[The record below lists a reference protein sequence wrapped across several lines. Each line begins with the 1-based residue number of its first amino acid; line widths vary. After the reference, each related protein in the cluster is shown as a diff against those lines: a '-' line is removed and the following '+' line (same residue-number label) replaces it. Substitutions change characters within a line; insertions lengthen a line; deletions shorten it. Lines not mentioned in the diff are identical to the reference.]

1 MSHTASDAGDFAR
14 DTGDIARSSDGLVR
28 DRSRLGLLVLSF
40 ALLLVVGLTLPNA
53 AAPDLGPRGWAP
65 GSMLPFT
72 LGPAWVT
79 GAMWTAYTLGA
90 VAVVLAVTGRGS
102 HELPRPVVAALAL
115 LAALTTPF
123 GSGDHVSYAAYGRI
137 LALGDN
143 PWLVSPVSWRGGSD
157 PVVSQ
162 VEAPWTEEPSV
173 YGPFATL
180 VQGLTSLGGGD
191 NLRQT
196 VWLWQI
202 VVIAA
207 WLAVRWALRRM
218 LPGREARI
226 DVVWTAN
233 PIVFSVGVLGAHVDL
248 LATALVVVAVWAA
261 HRHVGL
267 GGAAL
272 AGTFA
277 ALAVSSKFTYAVVL
291 LALLLA
297 FKDRRFARGGV
308 LLGSA
313 AAVAGALHLWAGP
326 QVYDQLGR
334 SARAVALASPWRW
347 FLELTGGGPAVRS
360 VISVLAAL
368 AAIGFA
374 YCLWRLLRLPAPL
387 ASAWMAA
394 GTATSADAR
403 GEVGGGLGVRA
414 LTWVV
419 VLAGGYALAAPY
431 SLPWYDV
438 IVWAALPAVAWGSR
452 LQLVVVLSLLARLWI
467 MAMAYTPG
475 RVLGMTPGVEDVTMT
490 VRTRVAPAVL
500 LAVWIWVV
508 RSAWRAGSRRLPA
521 GRPPES

>member
-1 MSHTASDAGDFAR
+1 MSHTASETAEVAR
-14 DTGDIARSSDGLVR
+14 DPAHDLGRERVGQ
-28 DRSRLGLLVLSF
+28 GLLVVSF
-40 ALLLVVGLTLPNA
+40 VLLLVVGLTLPHA

-65 GSMLPFT
+65 GILLPFT
-72 LGPAWVT
+72 LSPALVT
-79 GAMWTAYTLGA
+79 GAMWAAYTLGA
-90 VAVVLAVTGRGS
+90 LAVVLAVAGQGGR
-102 HELPRPVVAALAL
+102 ELPRPVVAALAL
-115 LAALTTPF
+115 VAALTTPF
-123 GSGDHVSYAAYGRI
+123 GSGDHLSYAAYGRI

-143 PWLVSPVSWRGGSD
+143 PWLVSPNTWRGGND
-157 PVVSQ
+157 PVVSR

-196 VWLWQI
+196 VWLWQLI
-202 VVIAA
+202 VIAA
-207 WLAVRWALRRM
+207 WLTVRWALRRM
-218 LPGREARI
+218 LPGREGRI
-226 DVVWTAN
+226 DAIWTAN

-261 HRHVGL
+261 HRYAGL

-272 AGTFA
+272 AGTVA

-297 FKDRRFARGGV
+297 FRERRFARGAA

-313 AAVAGALHLWAGP
+313 AAVLGVLQLWAGP
-326 QVYDQLGR
+326 HVYDQIGR

-347 FLELTGGGPAVRS
+347 LLDATGGGPQVRS
-360 VISVLAAL
+360 LISVLAAL

-374 YCLWRLLRLPAPL
+374 YCFFRLVRPHAE
-387 ASAWMAA
+387 
-394 GTATSADAR
+394 AT
-403 GEVGGGLGVRA
+403 VGARA
-414 LTWVV
+414 LAWVV

-438 IVWAALPAVAWGSR
+438 MVWAALPAATVLAVD
-452 LQLVVVLSLLARLWI
+452 LVLLARLWV

-475 RVLGMTPGVEDVTMT
+475 RVLGMTPGVEDVTMA
-490 VRTRVAPAVL
+490 VRTKVAPAL
-500 LAVWIWVV
+500 LLIVWAWVV
-508 RSAWRAGSRRLPA
+508 RSAWRGGSRRPLS
-521 GRPPES
+521 GRPRGS